1 MLSADD
7 HSGVFSFMLG
17 IIVLVMAGVGLS
29 LVIDKRLKY
38 SSGSVKFEKE
48 MILETSELEGLIARR
63 EDAARHLG
71 EAEKRHGSV
80 IATGVVGPE
89 EMETMKEWKSV
100 LQVTQER
107 LRESII
113 KLDKDFA
120 EYRTDYLRRLRQS
133 AIGESLGNITLR
145 NGREYKQV
153 TINQVTDVGLEIR
166 HADGIARIK
175 ASDLDKKMQ
184 DRFQWTD
191 VYRRKILKSETE
203 IQIDVSAGE
212 VERGAEAP
220 AETSE
225 PITAV
230 ERRLASR
237 GASEAAELP
246 SLRRAVS
253 DWRSR
258 VEKLS
263 ADRAEAQSRASYGN
277 QASVPGRL
285 ETWTARSERIG
296 NELLRAQDALTLAEA
311 NLAAVAPNDPLLK
324 PKVREF

>member
-1 MLSADD
+1 
-7 HSGVFSFMLG
+7 MLG

-80 IATGVVGPE
+80 IATGGVGPE

-100 LQVTQER
+100 LEVTQER
-107 LRESII
+107 LCESII

-120 EYRTDYLRRLRQS
+120 EYRTDYLRRVRQS

-153 TINQVTDVGLEIR
+153 TINQVTDMGLEVR

-225 PITAV
+225 PITPV

-237 GASEAAELP
+237 GASETAELP

-258 VEKLS
+258 VKKLS

-296 NELLRAQDALTLAEA
+296 NELLRAQGALTLAEA

>member
-1 MLSADD
+1 MLSTDD

-29 LVIDKRLKY
+29 IVVDKRLKY

-48 MILETSELEGLIARR
+48 MVLETSELEGLIARR

-71 EAEKRHGSV
+71 EAEKRHGSG
-80 IATGVVGPE
+80 IATGGVGPE

-100 LQVTQER
+100 LEVTQER

-120 EYRTDYLRRLRQS
+120 EYRTDYLRRMRQS

-175 ASDLDKKMQ
+175 ASDLDKKMH

-203 IQIDVSAGE
+203 IQIDVSGGE

-220 AETSE
+220 AETSGH
-225 PITAV
+225 TTSV

-253 DWRSR
+253 DWRRR

-285 ETWTARSERIG
+285 ETWTARSDRIG
-296 NELLRAQDALTLAEA
+296 NELVRAQGALTLAEA
-311 NLAAVAPNDPLLK
+311 NLTAVAPNDPLLK
-324 PKVREF
+324 PKAREF